1 MTYPRLNVHLGRL
14 AQNAEAVVRFCT
26 DRGISVAGV
35 TKGIRAIPEVGRLL
49 LDSGCDWLA
58 DSRMDNIHRMR
69 SAGIEGPFLLLRI
82 PMPDE
87 LEDLVR
93 SADCSLVSMSDTIA
107 LLDRECERQGKE
119 FPVILMVDMGDLRE
133 GIWPDELEQVAETF
147 RSCPRVRCLGVGA
160 NFGCLSGVLPTPK
173 NLTALADLAA
183 ELEIFLGYRLEIVSG
198 GATSSLKAFED
209 GFSHPRVNQLRVGEG
224 ILLGNDV
231 TGLRKIPW
239 LRQDTLDL
247 EATVIEV
254 RRKPSFPIGEV
265 GADAFGNVPVFE
277 DRGVRL
283 RAIAAVGRQDVRP
296 EGLFPIEKGVEIL
309 GASSD
314 HLTMD
319 VEDLER
325 DLHVGDTLSFH
336 VDYGAMLA
344 AVTSPYVE
352 VRLLKE

>member
-1 MTYPRLNVHLGRL
+1 MTYPQLNVHLGRL
-14 AQNAEAVVRFCT
+14 AQNAETVVRFCK

-49 LDSGCDWLA
+49 LDSGCEWLA

-69 SAGIEGPFLLLRI
+69 AAGIEGPFLLLRI

-107 LLDRECERQGKE
+107 LLDRECERQQKD
-119 FPVILMVDMGDLRE
+119 FSVILMVDMGDLRE
-133 GIWPDELEQVAETF
+133 GIWPDELRQMAETF
-147 RSCPRVRCLGVGA
+147 RACPRVRCLGVGA

-173 NLTALADLAA
+173 NLTVLADLAEEMEA
-183 ELEIFLGYRLEIVSG
+183 YLGYRIEVVSG
-198 GATSSLKAFED
+198 GATSSLKVFED

-224 ILLGNDV
+224 ILLGRDV
-231 TGLRKIPW
+231 TGLRNIPW
-239 LRQDTLDL
+239 LRQDTLSL
-247 EATVIEV
+247 EAQVIEV
-254 RRKPSFPIGEV
+254 RRKPSFPIGEI
-265 GADAFGNVPVFE
+265 GADAFGNVPTFE
-277 DRGVRL
+277 DKGVRL
-283 RAIAAVGRQDVRP
+283 RAIVAVGRQDVRP
-296 EGLFPIEKGVEIL
+296 EGLFPFDKGIEIL

-314 HLTMD
+314 HLTLD
-319 VEDLER
+319 VEDLDR
-325 DLHVGDTLSFH
+325 ALRVGDILSFH

-352 VRLLKE
+352 VRLLEE